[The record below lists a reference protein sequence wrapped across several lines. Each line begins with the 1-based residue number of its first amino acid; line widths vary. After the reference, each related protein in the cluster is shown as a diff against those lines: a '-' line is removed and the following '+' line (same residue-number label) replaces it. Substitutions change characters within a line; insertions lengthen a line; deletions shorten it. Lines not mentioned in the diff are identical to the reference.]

1 MARRNIPTLVQ
12 PVPQNHLLNYW
23 HEEIVNLAY
32 HLVKSQ
38 VIQDQST
45 EQLVEGLLSQYTP
58 QSVLGCWVQGE
69 CWQDTVLS
77 QLARLSDDGLAKLGT
92 GDASMSKIFWVVVS
106 DSGLIAISGGRKS
119 RMKYEMNDE
128 FQKKK
133 PASVEKLVY
142 RPLWGKALRPIA
154 YEVRAAI
161 REIHEEH
168 GRDVQIHVVV
178 YWSGNELV
186 GPTGVED
193 EPDWPY
199 RPSNLNPAEVYNGLE
214 QSIRIL
220 AGICREAESAV
231 LLSCPK
237 SDLYGFGP
245 VWDHAFEYVKK
256 EATRHGMMVVECTI
270 MVDAL
275 ELGDRY
281 HMKKTP
287 SNIEVAT
294 SFVTN
299 ILRLLQA
306 VYEHKP
312 TADAIDY
319 LVNHGH
325 IISPTAAIEV
335 SNSAANEVFLEFK
348 RRVIDAS
355 TRFTDEEIEAQNPI
369 TGEITKE
376 LKEALT
382 TQTPNVPAD
391 DAVIDVEA
399 IEEEE
404 EDSRKRAR
412 MNEPSSSSTATT
424 FMPPTP
430 KVATPQVKAAPSP
443 AAPLSST
450 SSTAPHAGIAGTAT
464 ATPTDVGSS
473 SAPPPIV
480 TEATELC
487 YTKPACRDLPE
498 HVIKTFAG

>member
-1 MARRNIPTLVQ
+1 
-12 PVPQNHLLNYW
+12 
-23 HEEIVNLAY
+23 
-32 HLVKSQ
+32 
-38 VIQDQST
+38 
-45 EQLVEGLLSQYTP
+45 
-58 QSVLGCWVQGE
+58 
-69 CWQDTVLS
+69 
-77 QLARLSDDGLAKLGT
+77 
-92 GDASMSKIFWVVVS
+92 
-106 DSGLIAISGGRKS
+106 
-119 RMKYEMNDE
+119 MKYEMNDE

-142 RPLWGKALRPIA
+142 RPLWGKTLRPIA

-256 EATRHGMMVVECTI
+256 ETTRHGMMVVECTI

-348 RRVIDAS
+348 RRVIDEYATKVITSLGAS

-391 DAVIDVEA
+391 DTVIDVEA

-424 FMPPTP
+424 CRPLQKWRHLRLKQLPYLQHHFLPPHL
-430 KVATPQVKAAPSP
+430 QH
-443 AAPLSST
+443 LMR
-450 SSTAPHAGIAGTAT
+450 G
-464 ATPTDVGSS
+464 
-473 SAPPPIV
+473 
-480 TEATELC
+480 
-487 YTKPACRDLPE
+487 LPE
-498 HVIKTFAG
+498 LPQQRLPMLEVQVHRHQL